1 MKKVTLLKL
10 MSGPMMRMRNIG
22 TVVVMSHTLLYS
34 GTGVSKSDVALSV
47 SPPFSSCGH
56 KTVDDTE
63 VMSCSYGHSVFLSIL
78 E

>member
-1 MKKVTLLKL
+1 VTLLKL

-34 GTGVSKSDVALSV
+34 GTGVSKSNVALSV
-47 SPPFSSCGH
+47 SPSFSSCGH
-56 KTVDDTE
+56 KTVNDTK
-63 VMSCSYGHSVFLSIL
+63 VISYHYIHSVFLSVL

>member
-1 MKKVTLLKL
+1 
-10 MSGPMMRMRNIG
+10 MMRMRNIG

-63 VMSCSYGHSVFLSIL
+63 VISCSYIHSVFLSVL